1 MRFFLK
7 NWIFVFACNFMIDN
21 VLADPVLQSDV
32 KLNGIICTRLK
43 EGTGSWGKEIA
54 DLLSNEKIQEKT
66 YLKRVKNE
74 LDKIS
79 DSSDSQSLY
88 NASSAIRM
96 SICDFPVKD
105 QPVLRKIVN
114 NLMLRAA
121 IEGTKDAIYDIMD
134 TYPSQQDLDYILVDK
149 KMVLSTESFTA
160 IRESLEESDVDD
172 IDSTERL
179 KVIVGNALLKASS
192 APNSLVVSPRDDV
205 TRTIH
210 SDPE

>member
-43 EGTGSWGKEIA
+43 EGTRSWEKEIA

-88 NASSAIRM
+88 NASSVIRM

-134 TYPSQQDLDYILVDK
+134 TYPSQQDLEYILVDK
-149 KMVLSTESFTA
+149 KIVLSTESFTA

-172 IDSTERL
+172 IDSTAQL
-179 KVIVGNALLKASS
+179 KVIVGNALSKANS
-192 APNSLVVSPRDDV
+192 APNSLVGSPRDV

-210 SDPE
+210 SDSEM